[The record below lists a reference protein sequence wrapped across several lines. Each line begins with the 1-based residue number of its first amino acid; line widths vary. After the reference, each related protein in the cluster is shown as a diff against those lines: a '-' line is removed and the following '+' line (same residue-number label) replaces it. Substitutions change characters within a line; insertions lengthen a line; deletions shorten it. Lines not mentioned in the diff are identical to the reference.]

1 MSELNHPKL
10 CTLDCID
17 RIHSYPKGTIS
28 SVCVESVNDIRVCS
42 FVLCSAT
49 AAVKSSLEMRL
60 LVKCS
65 LMLDRLVDINK
76 FH

>member
-1 MSELNHPKL
+1 MSVLNHTKFF
-10 CTLDCID
+10 TLDCID
-17 RIHSYPKGTIS
+17 SIHGYPKGAIS
-28 SVCVESVNDIRVCS
+28 SVCVSMISV

-49 AAVKSSLEMRL
+49 AAVKSSLEMCL

-65 LMLDRLVDINK
+65 LMLDLLVDINK

>member
-1 MSELNHPKL
+1 MSELNHTKL

-17 RIHSYPKGTIS
+17 NIHGYPKGAIS
-28 SVCVESVNDIRVCS
+28 VFVWNQSMISV

-49 AAVKSSLEMRL
+49 AAVKSSLEMCL
-60 LVKCS
+60 LVKCT
-65 LMLDRLVDINK
+65 LMLDLLVDINK